1 MQYNLQSCVLVR
13 LPACSILGPISGNL
27 SSVGFGQ
34 GETRIFFKSKDEKS
48 ILELRKPVSALTA
61 QGVQDESG
69 KRRREVSFAVY
80 PTGGA

>member
-1 MQYNLQSCVLVR
+1 
-13 LPACSILGPISGNL
+13 
-27 SSVGFGQ
+27 VGFGQ

-61 QGVQDESG
+61 QGVQIESG
-69 KRRREVSFAVY
+69 KRRRQVSFAVY